1 MRTDQVRNSGEICQT
16 SDIDTPARL
25 LHLLTL
31 MSSRSTWRA
40 DELAERL
47 EITERSVRR
56 DVTRLRTLGYP
67 IESVTGPYGGYSLAA
82 GGQLPP
88 LLLSDDEAVSMA
100 VALHDVS
107 QRSSS
112 AIADGALSALTKL
125 GQVMPAPLRERVG
138 ALTSVVLGLTSGD
151 RFADNSA
158 DVETLMA
165 VALSCARNERLRF
178 DYKSGDGADSMRHTE
193 PFRLVSVGHRW
204 YLVAYDLDRTDWRT
218 FRVDRI
224 SRPRA
229 TGARF
234 QRDEVP
240 DAAALV
246 AEGLAVNAYEQ
257 RAVVRVNATLGRT
270 LYEVPPTI
278 GVCRVDPDD
287 EQCTLVEIGGDVDWV
302 ARFLAGLELPYAVV
316 EPAELVDELRRLGQR
331 LVAANRRPRRP
342 EPAEAPIKRPRRPR
356 STPSA
361 GSS

>member
-1 MRTDQVRNSGEICQT
+1 
-16 SDIDTPARL
+16 
-25 LHLLTL
+25 
-31 MSSRSTWRA
+31 MSTRSTWRA
-40 DELAERL
+40 EELAQRL

-82 GGQLPP
+82 GGRLPP

-112 AIADGALSALTKL
+112 AIAEGALSALTKL
-125 GQVMPAPLRERVG
+125 GQVMPVPLRERVG
-138 ALTSVVLGLTSGD
+138 ALTSVVLGLTNGD
-151 RFADNSA
+151 RFGDNGG

-165 VALSCARNERLRF
+165 VALSCARNERVRF
-178 DYKSGDGADSMRHTE
+178 DYRSGDGADSMRHTE

-224 SRPRA
+224 SRPRS

-234 QRDEVP
+234 QRGEVP

-246 AEGLAVNAYEQ
+246 AEGLAVNAYHQ
-257 RAVVRVNATLGRT
+257 RAVVRIHATLGRT
-270 LYEVPPTI
+270 LHEVPPTI
-278 GVCRVDPDD
+278 GVCRADPDD
-287 EQCTLVEIGGDVDWV
+287 DRCTLVEIGGDVDWV
-302 ARFLAGLELPYAVV
+302 ARFLAGMELSYTVV
-316 EPAELVDELRRLGQR
+316 EPVELIDELRQLGER
-331 LVAANRRPRRP
+331 LVEAHQRPP
-342 EPAEAPIKRPRRPR
+342 VLEPT
-356 STPSA
+356 SPSDQHDD
-361 GSS
+361 SMDT